1 MFYGFEIRQAPLQ
14 IKLNDFPKKL
24 QPIVTK
30 MPQHGHPSFRRG
42 NCDKVSVS
50 TKSEPRS
57 DSRASE
63 NSTTKRCCLSLICLS
78 SSNDQPC
85 EHTPDLMQKSL
96 SFCSFSFFSFLAL
109 KILMHELDSNLVHSN
124 FMTPLGAVLK
134 NSSHPLS
141 VESCSLGQN

>member
-85 EHTPDLMQKSL
+85 EHTPDLMHKSL
-96 SFCSFSFFSFLAL
+96 SFCLAFPLSLFREGILDYSSHHSFSNQGASKPYSSPTHFSP
-109 KILMHELDSNLVHSN
+109 SHSRRE
-124 FMTPLGAVLK
+124 AY
-134 NSSHPLS
+134 
-141 VESCSLGQN
+141 